1 MFDLIKFATKAA
13 VADRK
18 GVTAL
23 EYALIAAAVVAV
35 VIVAYKAMFG
45 KLSTFMT
52 GISFS

>member
-13 VADRK
+13 IADRK

-23 EYALIAAAVVAV
+23 EYALIAAAVTTV
-35 VIVAYKAMFG
+35 VIGAYNVMFG
-45 KLSTFMT
+45 KLNNFVT